1 MFRVETLQKKHNI
14 PIDDL
19 YANFHLLLGGPAQ
32 EWYWLYMEENA
43 DSETNHF
50 SKFRLAF
57 LDQFR
62 RADCDE
68 EIRSAMNERKQ
79 GQNETFDEFY
89 AVIKGMSFTMKN
101 KIPEQSLVNIIR
113 RNLKPR
119 IKNLI
124 FGCKIERFEQLKKEC
139 KRAEKHLSEF
149 ENRPKYGKKLEEVS
163 WLEEEPGDELSN
175 TAVEAL
181 ERRPGSY
188 NTADD
193 RRKNLS
199 NVGHLTSKEEKKP
212 QCPCD
217 SPFHRLSCFKCNQ
230 PNLKCFI
237 CERCES
243 ENRKHDDQPG
253 VSRRNSAA
261 PEK

>member
-1 MFRVETLQKKHNI
+1 M
-14 PIDDL
+14 
-19 YANFHLLLGGPAQ
+19 
-32 EWYWLYMEENA
+32 
-43 DSETNHF
+43 
-50 SKFRLAF
+50 
-57 LDQFR
+57 
-62 RADCDE
+62 
-68 EIRSAMNERKQ
+68 
-79 GQNETFDEFY
+79 
-89 AVIKGMSFTMKN
+89 
-101 KIPEQSLVNIIR
+101 
-113 RNLKPR
+113 
-119 IKNLI
+119 
-124 FGCKIERFEQLKKEC
+124 KKEC

-163 WLEEEPGDELSN
+163 WPEEPGDELGN

-199 NVGHLTSKEEKKP
+199 NVEHLTSKEEKKP